1 MREYEKVRESY
12 HFSPRRCCVPN
23 RHLPLT
29 AKAPALVGRPGRHG
43 MRQGERAILASA
55 RIGREL
61 LGKSMQ
67 ANHACAMLTAPC
79 HHRMEAC
86 VEGNWIRK
94 EGPFVGL
101 KGRVWGDGERGGGE
115 IRFDKLYRVILAL
128 QLGASG
134 PM

>member
-1 MREYEKVRESY
+1 MVWLPIDYIEVDILQTTSPPSTHLFARDKLPFCRFPTPASTYERVRESY

-29 AKAPALVGRPGRHG
+29 AKAPALVSADPAGMGCDKGREPV
-43 MRQGERAILASA
+43 ASA
-55 RIGREL
+55 RIEREL

-94 EGPFVGL
+94 EGPL
-101 KGRVWGDGERGGGE
+101 
-115 IRFDKLYRVILAL
+115 
-128 QLGASG
+128 
-134 PM
+134 